1 MKNLKTLFRTLFFL
15 GIGILL
21 LWLTFRN
28 QDFSE
33 VWAKMATASP
43 FYILLCIICSV
54 AALISRSMRWVQLIE
69 PMGHR
74 PRLSSTYHALMFG
87 YLANMALPRL
97 GEISRCGALSKS
109 DEVPFE
115 KLVGTVIVERLLDV
129 IMLALSILFTATLEY
144 KRLGGFLYTTILE
157 PILKKMAA
165 GPLLIAI
172 VLVVLAAGVVVLIGL
187 FRMSDPPAFI
197 QKIRSL
203 ATGVGEGLRS
213 IIKVKNKG
221 LFIFHT
227 VFIWAMYYCMSYFC
241 FLALAETEMLGASAA
256 LFIMVLGGIGMSAP
270 VQGGIGVY
278 HTLVAKGMLL
288 YGLTETDGIV
298 YATLSHTVSTLVLIL
313 LGALSMLSLFF
324 FVKTKSSRIA

>member
-1 MKNLKTLFRTLFFL
+1 MKKLKTLFRTLFFL

-33 VWAKMATASP
+33 VWAKMATANP
-43 FYILLCIICSV
+43 FYIFLCIVCSI
-54 AALISRSMRWVQLIE
+54 AALVSRSMRWIQLVE

-129 IMLALSILFTATLEY
+129 IMLALSILLTATLEY
-144 KRLGGFLYTTILE
+144 KRLGGFLYAEIIE
-157 PILKKMAA
+157 PVWSKLMT
-165 GPLLIAI
+165 GPLLIAL
-172 VLVVLAAGVVVLIGL
+172 VLVFMTAGVVVLIGL
-187 FRMSDPPAFI
+187 FRMSNPPAFI

-203 ATGVGEGLRS
+203 TTGVGEGLKS
-213 IIKVKNKG
+213 IVKVKHKG
-221 LFIFHT
+221 VFVFHT
-227 VFIWAMYYCMSYFC
+227 VFIWGMYYGMSYFC
-241 FLALAETEMLGASAA
+241 FLALPETEILGASAA

-278 HTLVAKGMLL
+278 HTLVAQGMLL

-313 LGALSMLSLFF
+313 LGALSMISLFF
-324 FVKTKSSRIA
+324 FVKTKPSRTA

>member
-1 MKNLKTLFRTLFFL
+1 MKKLKTLFRTLFFL

-28 QDFSE
+28 QDFSA

-43 FYILLCIICSV
+43 FYIFLCVLCSV

-74 PRLSSTYHALMFG
+74 PRLTSTYHALMFG

-115 KLVGTVIVERLLDV
+115 KLVGTVIVERLMDV
-129 IMLALSILFTATLEY
+129 IMLALSILLTAMLEY
-144 KRLGGFLYTTILE
+144 KRLGGFLYDHIFE
-157 PILKKMAA
+157 PILSKLAA

-203 ATGVGEGLRS
+203 ASGVGEGLRS
-213 IIKVKNKG
+213 VIKVKNKG
-221 LFIFHT
+221 VFIFHT
-227 VFIWAMYYCMSYFC
+227 IFIWTMYYAMSYFC
-241 FLALAETEMLGASAA
+241 FLALPETEMLGASAA

-278 HTLVAKGMLL
+278 HTLVAQGMLL